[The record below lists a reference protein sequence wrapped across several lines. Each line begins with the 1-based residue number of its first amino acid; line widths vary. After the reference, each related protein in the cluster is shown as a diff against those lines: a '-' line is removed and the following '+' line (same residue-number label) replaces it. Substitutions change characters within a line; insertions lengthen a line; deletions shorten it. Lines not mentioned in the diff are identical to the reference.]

1 MITLHR
7 LGHARERFQLNP
19 DLIVSVE
26 STPDTV
32 ITLATTAKVVVCDTP
47 EQIAEA
53 VRRWRV
59 EVLSCALQP
68 PARGEDT
75 RQHAPARSEPPPLT
89 AVAARRALAAVQ
101 SGH

>member
-7 LGHARERFQLNP
+7 LGHAEERFQLNP

-32 ITLATTAKVVVCDTP
+32 ITLATTAKVVVADTP

-59 EVLSCALQP
+59 GVLSAALGP
-68 PARGEDT
+68 STA
-75 RQHAPARSEPPPLT
+75 AASE
-89 AVAARRALAAVQ
+89 ASA
-101 SGH
+101 H